1 VSTIFQLLF
10 SGIAMGFVYALCAL
24 GIVLI
29 YTSAGVVNFAQ
40 GSLVMLGAYIGV
52 TMLTGL
58 GLPMFWAIV
67 ASAIVMGFVG
77 VVFERVAYYPLRH
90 EDMTIVIIST
100 IGVSVLLNDG
110 VYVLWGRAP
119 LFFPPLASGAPLNI
133 FGAYVPPQNIAIAMV
148 TLALLAFQTMFFKR
162 TWLGR
167 SMRAVAQDQTT
178 ASLMGIRVPRIIDI
192 TFAYSTILATIA
204 GIFAAP
210 LFFVS
215 PAIAIVLS
223 KAFASTVVGGFG
235 SIPGAI
241 VGGLSVGIV
250 ETFAAY
256 YLSSAYRD
264 AWAFLLLIIFLLFR
278 PQGIFGEVVAEKV

>member
-1 VSTIFQLLF
+1 MNTVLQLVF

-29 YTSAGVVNFAQ
+29 YSSAGVVNFAQ

-52 TMLTGL
+52 TFLTKA
-58 GLPMFWAIV
+58 GLPVIWSVIC
-67 ASAIVMGFVG
+67 SAIIMGFVG
-77 VVFERVAYYPLRH
+77 ILFERIAYYPLR
-90 EDMTIVIIST
+90 DQGTTIVIIST
-100 IGVSVLLNDG
+100 IGVSVFLNDG

-119 LFFPPLASGAPLNI
+119 LFFPPLLGGPPLELLGARI
-133 FGAYVPPQNIAIAMV
+133 PPQNIAIAAITM
-148 TLALLAFQTMFFKR
+148 ALLLFQTVFFKR

-167 SMRAVAQDQTT
+167 KMRAVAQDQDT
-178 ASLMGIRVPRIIDI
+178 AALMGIKVPRMIDF
-192 TFAYSTILATIA
+192 TFAYSTILAAIA

-215 PAIAIVLS
+215 PAIAQILS

-241 VGGLSVGIV
+241 IGGLCVGLT

-264 AWAFLLLIIFLLFR
+264 AWAFLLLILFLLVR
-278 PQGIFGEVVAEKV
+278 PQGIFGEIVAEKV